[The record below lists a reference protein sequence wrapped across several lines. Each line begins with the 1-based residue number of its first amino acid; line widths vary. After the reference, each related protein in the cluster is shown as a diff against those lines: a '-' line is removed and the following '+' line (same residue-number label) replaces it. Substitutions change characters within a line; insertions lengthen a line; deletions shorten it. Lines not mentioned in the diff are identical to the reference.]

1 MGMNPQVR
9 AEVWFPW
16 RALAGG
22 PSTNQTGGPDCY
34 PVLYLLSFK
43 SLPKREKD
51 LYFHFVCCTCGN
63 KIATLIWDT
72 CENSKKMTTLK
83 ALEKSCMLTAKMHSL
98 CIVYS

>member
-1 MGMNPQVR
+1 MNHTLCKCTYILSSQYNYPDGHEPTGKSRGLVPL
-9 AEVWFPW
+9 EG
-16 RALAGG
+16 LAGG

-72 CENSKKMTTLK
+72 CENSKND
-83 ALEKSCMLTAKMHSL
+83 HP
-98 CIVYS
+98 